1 MKTWLHQLAELAN
14 VLKYLRPYV
23 AKRPWLFVAVLG
35 SSLSVMCF
43 EGIGVG
49 LLVPL
54 LNLLLGGENAAT
66 IRPVEWLQRAFPGR
80 SAAFYVFAV
89 CSGIIVAI
97 AAKNAAFYIS
107 QILAARLKRQVS
119 VSLRNALFARVQRA
133 DLEVFD
139 RTPAGELS
147 NVFLLETYR
156 ATTAID
162 VLLGMLQRTS
172 IALFYVAALLYL
184 SWPLTILV
192 LALSA
197 GLGGTLSFV
206 YRRLTRAGEDVTDM
220 NNQLASALAQSFAG
234 IRTQRVTNSQ
244 RRERARFHTL
254 NVAQA
259 EAEQRSSHATSLLF
273 PLTETLA
280 VTGGMVIVG
289 SAYILLVRPGIMLSS
304 YLLAFGFVLLRL
316 LPLLNQLWGLQGHVF
331 YLAGGVREVQTWLQ
345 IPEYPSRP
353 FGTDCFATL
362 RRELRYEG
370 ISYRYPNG
378 TLALDDVSFSVGVG
392 ETVAIVGPSGSG
404 KSTLAAIALRLRMP
418 SVGRVTADGRDTWS
432 FSPESWHRATAFVE
446 QDAFLFNGTVRQ
458 NILYGCDGL
467 SADASTEVGPD
478 AAALHRAVQI
488 ANLEE
493 FVASLPAGL
502 DTLVGE
508 RGVMVSGGQRQRIA
522 IARAVIRN
530 PRILV
535 LDEAT
540 SHLDNVS
547 EQLVQQALQ
556 NAARGRTT
564 IVIAHRLSTIRDA
577 DRLVVLNRGRIVEQ
591 GTWESLAAA
600 GGTFQRLVTVDVRD

>member
-1 MKTWLHQLAELAN
+1 MKSWLRQLAELAN
-14 VLKYLRPYV
+14 ILRYLRPYV
-23 AKRPWLFVAVLG
+23 AERPWLFVAVVG
-35 SSLSVMCF
+35 SSLLVMCF

-54 LNLLLGGENAAT
+54 LNLLLGGENAT
-66 IRPVEWLQRAFPGR
+66 PMRPIEWLQRTFPGR
-80 SAAFYVFAV
+80 SPAFYVSTV
-89 CSGIIVAI
+89 CSAIIAAI
-97 AAKNAAFYIS
+97 AAKNVALYTS
-107 QILAARLKRQVS
+107 QILAANLKRQVS
-119 VSLRNALFARVQRA
+119 ISLRNTLFGRVQRA
-133 DLEVFD
+133 DLDVFD
-139 RTPAGELS
+139 RTPGGELS

-156 ATTAID
+156 ATNSID
-162 VLLGMLQRTS
+162 VLLGMLQRSS
-172 IALFYVAALLYL
+172 IALFYAAALVYL

-192 LALSA
+192 LALSVA
-197 GLGGTLSFV
+197 LGATLSFV
-206 YRRLTRAGEDVTDM
+206 YRRLTRAGEDVTDT
-220 NNQLASALAQSFAG
+220 NNQLASALAQIFAG

-244 RRERARFHTL
+244 RRERDRFHAR

-280 VTGGMVIVG
+280 VAGGMLIVA
-289 SAYILLVRPGIMLSS
+289 SAYVLLVRPGFMLSS

-316 LPLLNQLWGLQGHVF
+316 LPLLNQLWGLQGHLF

-345 IPEYPSRP
+345 TPEYPSRP
-353 FGTDCFATL
+353 FGTDPFTTL

-404 KSTLAAIALRLRMP
+404 KSTLAAIVLRLRAP
-418 SVGRVTADGRDTWS
+418 SAGSVTADGRDTWS
-432 FSPESWHRATAFVE
+432 FSPESWHRATALVE
-446 QDAFLFNGTVRQ
+446 QDAFLFYGTVRE
-458 NILYGCDGL
+458 NILYGCEGID
-467 SADASTEVGPD
+467 T
-478 AAALHRAVQI
+478 AALNRAVQI

-493 FVASLPAGL
+493 FVASLPEGL

-530 PRILV
+530 PQILV

-577 DRLVVLNRGRIVEQ
+577 DKLVVLDRGRVVEQ

-600 GGTFQRLVTVDVRD
+600 GGTFQRLVAVDFRD

>member
-1 MKTWLHQLAELAN
+1 LKTWLHQLAELAN
-14 VLKYLRPYV
+14 ILRYLRPYV
-23 AKRPWLFVAVLG
+23 AERPWLFVAVLG

-54 LNLLLGGENAAT
+54 LNLLLGGENAST
-66 IRPVEWLQRAFPGR
+66 MHPVEWLQRGFPGR
-80 SAAFYVFAV
+80 SAAFYVSTV
-89 CSGIIVAI
+89 CTGILVAI
-97 AAKNAAFYIS
+97 AAKNAAFYTS

-119 VSLRNALFARVQRA
+119 VSLRNTLFARLQRA
-133 DLEVFD
+133 DLDVFD

-172 IALFYVAALLYL
+172 IALFYLAALLYL

-197 GLGGTLSFV
+197 GLGATLSFV
-206 YRRLTRAGEDVTDM
+206 YRRLTRAGEDVTDT

-244 RRERARFHTL
+244 RRERDRFHTL

-280 VTGGMVIVG
+280 VAGGMLIVA
-289 SAYILLVRPGIMLSS
+289 SAYILLVRPGIMLNSF
-304 YLLAFGFVLLRL
+304 LLAFGFVLLRL
-316 LPLLNQLWGLQGHVF
+316 LPLLNQLWGLQGHLF

-345 IPEYPSRP
+345 TPEYPNRP
-353 FGTDCFATL
+353 FGTDRFTAL
-362 RRELRYEG
+362 RRELRCEG

-404 KSTLAAIALRLRMP
+404 KSTLAAIVLRLRTP
-418 SVGRVTADGRDTWS
+418 SAGSVTADGRDTWS
-432 FSPESWHRATAFVE
+432 FSPENWHRATAFVE
-446 QDAFLFNGTVRQ
+446 QDAFLFNGTVRD
-458 NILYGCDGL
+458 NILYGCDDL
-467 SADASTEVGPD
+467 SADASAKAGPD
-478 AAALHRAVQI
+478 VAALHRAVQI

-530 PRILV
+530 PQILV

-577 DRLVVLNRGRIVEQ
+577 DKLVVLDRGRIVEQ

-600 GGTFQRLVTVDVRD
+600 GGTFQRLVAVDVRD